1 MEKKLASNQLEDFNE
16 KLKKSINDSLM
27 NVNLDSNIRNAL
39 KQNITLITNEEKKY
53 LEESSEY
60 FMIVFGLTCVGL
72 FLAVYVYYLICKNTF
87 HVNINWYPILI
98 PLFFIIVCI
107 IGFEIVYFIY
117 ILLNKKINNKKIIK
131 YFIDNAMDMNMM
143 KK

>member
-87 HVNINWYPILI
+87 HVYINWYSVLI